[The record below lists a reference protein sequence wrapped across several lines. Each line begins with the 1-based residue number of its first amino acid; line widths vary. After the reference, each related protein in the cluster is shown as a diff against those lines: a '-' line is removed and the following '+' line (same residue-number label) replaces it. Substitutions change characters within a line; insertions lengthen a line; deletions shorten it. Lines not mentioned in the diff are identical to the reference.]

1 MVTTIYLIRHAE
13 AKGNLLNL
21 LLGQKDDLVHA
32 ALTQKGREQAGISS
46 EQLKEVHLDA
56 IYSSDLLRT
65 QQTAEILR
73 GHRDIKIKLEPLLR
87 ERTWG
92 NFELQPRDKVKK
104 ENPDIF
110 KKYDRLNFEGQWS
123 YRFDGSVESY
133 ADLDKRFEQVLQRIL
148 RDEEGKTIMIVSHS
162 AVIRSFLTKIDRRY
176 FLREV
181 NYVATAKILADQ
193 GHFKI
198 LETKNIG

>member
-13 AKGNLLNL
+13 AEGNLLNL
-21 LLGQKDDLVHA
+21 FLGQKDDKVHA
-32 ALTQKGREQAGISS
+32 ALTQKGREQAAMSS
-46 EQLKEVHLDA
+46 EQLKEVHFDA

-73 GHRDIKIKLEPLLR
+73 GHRDIEIKLEPLLR

-104 ENPDIF
+104 ENPELF
-110 KKYDRLNFEGQWS
+110 KKYDRLDFAGQWS

-133 ADLDKRFEQVLQRIL
+133 EDLDKRFEQVLQRIL
-148 RDEEGKTIMIVSHS
+148 QEQEGKTVMVVTHS
-162 AVIRSFLTKIDRRY
+162 AVMRSFLTKIDRKY

-181 NYVATAKILADQ
+181 NYVAMAKILADQ
-193 GHFKI
+193 GRFKI
-198 LETKNIG
+198 LETRNIG